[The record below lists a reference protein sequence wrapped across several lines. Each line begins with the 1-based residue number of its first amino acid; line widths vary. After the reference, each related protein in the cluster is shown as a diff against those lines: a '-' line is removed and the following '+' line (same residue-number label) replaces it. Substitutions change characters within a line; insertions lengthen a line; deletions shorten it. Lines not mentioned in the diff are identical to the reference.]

1 MHKEIISFYS
11 TLRELFVFCPACETP
26 HRLSDCKLFQ
36 KSKPEADWKEKLDKD
51 LERLGRIEELLEEKI
66 EVAREAARLVGRKAA
81 DKAIRQIDP
90 IFAPLK
96 LNCDDSK
103 VIFHPLDFIVFHGMK
118 NREKPCE
125 VTEIVLLDK
134 AAKTGEALEVQKSLE
149 KAVRQKKVEWMTL
162 RVEQDGGIKIE

>member
-11 TLRELFVFCPACETP
+11 ALRELFVFCPACEKP

-36 KSKPEADWKEKLDKD
+36 KSKPESDWKEKLDKD
-51 LERLGRIEELLEEKI
+51 LERLGRTEELLEEKI
-66 EVAREAARLVGRKAA
+66 ALAREASRLVGRKAA
-81 DKAIRQIDP
+81 DKAIKQIDG

-96 LNCDDSK
+96 LSCDDSK

-118 NREKPCE
+118 NRDRPCE

-134 AAKTGEALEVQKSLE
+134 AGKTGESLEVQKS
-149 KAVRQKKVEWMTL
+149 VKKGRAAKE
-162 RVEQDGGIKIE
+162 I

>member
-1 MHKEIISFYS
+1 MHKEILSFYS
-11 TLRELFVFCPACETP
+11 ALRELFVFCPACEKP

-36 KSKPEADWKEKLDKD
+36 KSKPESDWKEKLDKD
-51 LERLGRIEELLEEKI
+51 LERLGRMEELLEEKI
-66 EVAREAARLVGRKAA
+66 ELAREAARLVGRKSA
-81 DKAIRQIDP
+81 DKAIKQIDP

-118 NREKPCE
+118 NRDKPCE

-134 AAKTGEALEVQKSLE
+134 AAKTGEALEIQKSVE
-149 KAVRQKKVEWMTL
+149 KAVRQKKLEWMTL
-162 RVEQDGGIKIE
+162 RVEQDGAIKIE

>member
-11 TLRELFVFCPACETP
+11 TLRELFVFCPACQKP

-36 KSKPEADWKEKLDKD
+36 KSKPESDWKEKLDKD
-51 LERLGRIEELLEEKI
+51 LDRLGQMEELLEEKI
-66 EVAREAARLVGRKAA
+66 ELAREAARLVGRKSA
-81 DKAIRQIDP
+81 DKAIKQIDP

-118 NREKPCE
+118 NRDKPCE

-134 AAKTGEALEVQKSLE
+134 ATKTGRRWRCKRASKALC
-149 KAVRQKKVEWMTL
+149 KKRNL
-162 RVEQDGGIKIE
+162 NG

>member
-11 TLRELFVFCPACETP
+11 TLRELFVFCPACQKP

-36 KSKPEADWKEKLDKD
+36 KSKPESDWKEKLDKD
-51 LERLGRIEELLEEKI
+51 LDRLGQMEELLEEKI
-66 EVAREAARLVGRKAA
+66 ELAREAARLVGRKSA
-81 DKAIRQIDP
+81 DKAIKQIDP

-118 NREKPCE
+118 NRDKPCE

-134 AAKTGEALEVQKSLE
+134 ATKTGEALEVQKSIE
-149 KAVRQKKVEWMTL
+149 SAVQKKKFEWMTL
-162 RVEQDGGIKIE
+162 RVEQDGEIKVE